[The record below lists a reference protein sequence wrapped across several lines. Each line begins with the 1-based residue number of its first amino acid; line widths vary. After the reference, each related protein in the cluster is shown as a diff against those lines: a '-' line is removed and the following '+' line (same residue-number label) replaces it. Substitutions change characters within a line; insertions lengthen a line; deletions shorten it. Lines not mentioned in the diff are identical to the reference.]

1 MSMHIKAEVCVT
13 CVDNDGGI
21 VIPADDAWLDAMRN
35 SVRHAGLVV
44 FRLDNFPVDG
54 STGKV
59 ALTIGATTT
68 ALDVPGDEDDYLEF
82 GSDAEAPMLFGFL
95 LDSRK
100 LAELIAALQLMQAHF
115 PTNEGVARG

>member
-1 MSMHIKAEVCVT
+1 MSLHIKAEVCIT
-13 CVDNDGGI
+13 CDDRGDNI
-21 VIPADDAWLDAMRN
+21 NIPANDAWLDAMRN
-35 SVRHAGLVV
+35 SVLHGGLVV

-59 ALTIGATTT
+59 ALTIGAATS
-68 ALDVPGDEDDYLEF
+68 ALNVPGDEDDYLEF
-82 GSDAEAPMLFGFL
+82 GADAEAPMLFGFL

-115 PTNEGVARG
+115 PADKGA